1 MALDSCSSGSAIE
14 NGLQRINLNTKQF
27 NPDHHEAKAR
37 NQGIE
42 NFPSQPKI
50 VHNPAQ
56 PAENDSVG
64 WQRFLAAYQS
74 GKWESCD
81 DEKEISSTDDSPSA
95 DLTIVYDSH
104 GTPMDNKDY
113 FHHYHHL
120 AAPNLPPMKRRKR
133 HEALLRHGIVKS
145 HSRQH
150 LQRYAEMA
158 KRIFDCDMV
167 TLSFASADERN
178 IIFLAADGPPISQVP
193 TCASICSHA
202 LLLEGDSDIFVV
214 PDMAQDW
221 RFDRLFGKEG
231 FHKEMTYRFH
241 ASAPILL
248 SCSETPCCKMSVSP
262 IHAGRFSIFSSK
274 PRPNF
279 DKEDA
284 KILLDFA
291 RMTQEAMEN
300 EFLNKFASRSRKLQ
314 RDSTRILSSLNTSLE
329 QRLRSNATVRAVGL
343 QMPGMGDLFPLMPD
357 DKPISANPTSP
368 VLGDGKPVYAS
379 ILEDVEAMQGFLQ
392 AIRSSLS
399 AKSACLIDGSNLST
413 SPLKE
418 ETHSTTSE
426 IGSDDGKHLEIGRK
440 EEAISM
446 VAITGESA
454 LVPQMRDDRTF
465 SSLESWFEM
474 AKSDTSRKQPH
485 LLQLGQ
491 ISQVEP
497 IRNAII
503 NRTRNR
509 RSGKCPYGVHGVTRD
524 SKDELPCCC
533 ILSTEDAVKLIE
545 PILPSAVA
553 TCLVIPIVAE
563 NAINLKK
570 APLAMMCLTWDQ
582 SVAVSAMELDFC
594 SMLAIHLA
602 GLACQEQASV
612 ISNGQL
618 NLIRIMQHELRTPL
632 NGIMGVSEGLRDG
645 KDEAFFGK
653 ETKAKWSAN
662 LELEPGM
669 MARRSIGDPTT
680 PLSAGSKRS
689 EGNEVI
695 KAARVLAPQLE
706 SIHVS
711 SMMLKTILD
720 DILTLDN
727 MFDGSSGARKQ
738 KPEMRNRDS
747 FRLFEFAEVI
757 ESACRE
763 ELRYSD
769 LQAMRIFR
777 AVNTGGSSATPS
789 ERTKTPTSGL
799 RGTTLAAT
807 AGLMESAERQE
818 ANDLIDSEDPNT
830 PTHSSVSPE
839 SHLQPELLSGNLTM
853 ITLPPSI
860 TVKIDEKL
868 TNTPIGNRE
877 KLHKIVGR
885 LVSNAIRFTPQS
897 GLVDVEVRLSSSSHL
912 THHVEEVQKEGLA
925 QNKNGETSTSICSLP
940 GEGIKLLER
949 ISVDTYWIQLLV
961 KDSGIGMRDDF
972 LQDSYLK
979 PFTKA
984 DGFTQGIG
992 LGSTVAFALIKS
1004 MGGAYTIQS
1013 RIDKGTE
1020 VNVFLPFS
1028 KNGKTF
1034 TNPNPENE
1042 LKVEKDHQKSIFT
1055 TAIFV
1060 GFESEPGTKHV
1071 SAILQNIMEK
1081 NGVQCIQ
1088 EGSRPSGGIRRTNS
1102 RSPPQMKDR
1111 RLYVIHENA
1120 LSASKAQLPS
1130 DLGQSNVYSIVI
1142 TRNALRLKPEPES
1155 MMLVRSGPHVLLIP
1169 PFGPSTWDMLEQLL
1183 KVPMDTSISR
1193 NGAFELAQ
1201 APTNIDLSGTN
1212 RPIVDKAALP
1222 SAEEEQGDYFSQSTP
1237 VAETDQSRDS
1247 PVEEGVSPFSTLT
1260 TPRAN
1265 AQSSPSGTVPEKNP
1279 DRKLPAIV
1287 KAIKTPFSFSVLAVE
1302 DNPINMRLL
1311 TTVLRKLKIP
1321 FTEAKDG
1328 VEAVE
1333 KFKSYKPS
1341 VVLLDISLPLMDGFD
1356 ACIAMRKYD
1365 LPIRPKIIAIT
1376 AMSTEEDKYRGL
1388 QICGMDEWQT
1398 KPVSLNMLKARIAE
1412 LRQEHEDSTK

>member
-1 MALDSCSSGSAIE
+1 M
-14 NGLQRINLNTKQF
+14 
-27 NPDHHEAKAR
+27 
-37 NQGIE
+37 NQNRYDLESTNISTHLL
-42 NFPSQPKI
+42 PS
-50 VHNPAQ
+50 HN
-56 PAENDSVG
+56 
-64 WQRFLAAYQS
+64 R
-74 GKWESCD
+74 
-81 DEKEISSTDDSPSA
+81 
-95 DLTIVYDSH
+95 
-104 GTPMDNKDY
+104 
-113 FHHYHHL
+113 
-120 AAPNLPPMKRRKR
+120 
-133 HEALLRHGIVKS
+133 LRHGIVES
-145 HSRQH
+145 HVRSH
-150 LQRYAEMA
+150 LQRYVEMA
-158 KRIFDCDMV
+158 KRVFNCDMV

-178 IIFLAADGPPISQVP
+178 IIFLAADGPPISKVP

-221 RFDRLFGKEG
+221 RFDRLFGQEG
-231 FHKEMTYRFH
+231 FHKDMTYRFH

-300 EFLNKFASRSRKLQ
+300 EFLSDFASKSRKLQ
-314 RDSTRILSSLNTSLE
+314 RNSTKIITSLNESLE
-329 QRLRSNATVRAVGL
+329 YRLRSNATVRAVGL

-357 DKPISANPTSP
+357 DKSTSANSTSP
-368 VLGDGKPVYAS
+368 VLGNGKPVYAS
-379 ILEDVEAMQGFLQ
+379 ILEDVEAMQTLLD
-392 AIRSSLS
+392 AVLSSLS
-399 AKSACLIDGSNLST
+399 AKSACLIDGSKLFISPHKKET
-413 SPLKE
+413 S
-418 ETHSTTSE
+418 STTGETGSDENARVE
-426 IGSDDGKHLEIGRK
+426 IGSKLGG
-440 EEAISM
+440 ISI
-446 VAITGESA
+446 VATAGDPT
-454 LVPQMRDDRTF
+454 LVPQMRDERTF
-465 SSLESWFEM
+465 SPLESWFEM
-474 AKSDTSRKQPH
+474 AKSDTSRIQTQ

-497 IRNAII
+497 IRNAIV
-503 NRTRNR
+503 NLNGDSRYR
-509 RSGKCPYGVHGVTRD
+509 KCPYGVHGVTKD

-533 ILSTEDAVKLIE
+533 ISSTEDAVKLLE
-545 PILPSAVA
+545 PILPSSVA
-553 TCLVIPIVAE
+553 TCLIIPIVAE
-563 NAINLKK
+563 NTVNLKK

-582 SVAVSAMELDFC
+582 TNAVGAMEIDFC

-645 KDEAFFGK
+645 KGDAFFGK
-653 ETKAKWSAN
+653 ETKAKWSADFDF
-662 LELEPGM
+662 ELGL
-669 MARRSIGDPTT
+669 MARRSVGDATA
-680 PLSAGSKRS
+680 PLSLGSRKYAA
-689 EGNEVI
+689 NEAI

-727 MFDGSSGARKQ
+727 MFDGASGARKQ
-738 KPEMRNRDS
+738 KPEMNNRDS
-747 FRLFEFAEVI
+747 FRSFEFSKVI
-757 ESACRE
+757 ENACRE

-777 AVNTGGSSATPS
+777 AVNSGGLSATPS
-789 ERTKTPTSGL
+789 EKTDTPTSDV
-799 RGTTLAAT
+799 RDTTLTAT
-807 AGLMESAERQE
+807 AELMESAERME
-818 ANDLIDSEDPNT
+818 SIDEIKIKTVIT
-830 PTHSSVSPE
+830 PTQESLSPKHHVHAE
-839 SHLQPELLSGNLTM
+839 VLSGSFTM

-860 TVKIDEKL
+860 TIKIDERL
-868 TNTPIGNRE
+868 SNSPIGNRE

-897 GLVDVEVRLSSSSHL
+897 GFVNVEVRLSSSTDLAQHINK
-912 THHVEEVQKEGLA
+912 VQNNGVL
-925 QNKNGETSTSICSLP
+925 QNKNGEISTSICSLP

-949 ISVDTYWIQLLV
+949 ISVNTYWVELIV

-984 DGFTQGIG
+984 DNFSQGTG

-1013 RIDKGTE
+1013 KIDEGTY

-1028 KNGKTF
+1028 NKGNTLG
-1034 TNPNPENE
+1034 NPDIDNDI
-1042 LKVEKDHQKSIFT
+1042 KDSKPQRASIFT
-1055 TAIFV
+1055 SANFV
-1060 GFESEPGTKHV
+1060 GFESEPGTRHVHAFLQTIVEKH
-1071 SAILQNIMEK
+1071 
-1081 NGVQCIQ
+1081 GVQCLQ
-1088 EGSRPSGGIRRTNS
+1088 EGSRRPSREEIRSTRQ
-1102 RSPPQMKDR
+1102 SPPQKKDY
-1111 RLYVIHENA
+1111 RLYIIHENA

-1130 DLGQSNVYSIVI
+1130 DLGQSNVYSIVV
-1142 TRNALRLKPEPES
+1142 TRNALRLRPEPES

-1169 PFGPSTWDMLEQLL
+1169 PFGPSTWNTLEQLL
-1183 KVPMDTSISR
+1183 KAPMDMSTSKR
-1193 NGAFELAQ
+1193 TAFELVQ
-1201 APTNIDLSGTN
+1201 APTNIDLSGTK

-1222 SAEEEQGDYFSQSTP
+1222 SSKEEEHDYFSQSTP
-1237 VAETDQSRDS
+1237 IAQVDQSQSSS
-1247 PVEEGVSPFSTLT
+1247 PAKEGISPFSLLT
-1260 TPRAN
+1260 TPKAN
-1265 AQSSPSGTVPEKNP
+1265 AESTPSNIAN
-1279 DRKLPAIV
+1279 RKHSKAELPAIV
-1287 KAIKTPFSFSVLAVE
+1287 KAIKTPSSFSVLAVE

-1311 TTVLRKLKIP
+1311 TSVLRKLKVP

-1356 ACIAMRKYD
+1356 ACIAMREYE

-1376 AMSTEEDKYRGL
+1376 AMSTAEDKHRGL

-1398 KPVSLNMLKARIAE
+1398 KPVSINMLKAKIAE